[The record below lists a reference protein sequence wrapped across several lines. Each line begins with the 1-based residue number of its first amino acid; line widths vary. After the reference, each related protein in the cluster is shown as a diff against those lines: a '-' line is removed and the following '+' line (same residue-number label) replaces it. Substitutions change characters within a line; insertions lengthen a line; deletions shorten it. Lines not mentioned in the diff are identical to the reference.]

1 MISTLL
7 SHMQL
12 VRVLTLVALLVAVA
26 ACNDDREPPLFELLS
41 PEQTGVTFANTIR
54 ATDSL
59 NVQSDVYLYNGAGV
73 AVGDI
78 DNDGLQDLFFAG
90 NMVTS
95 RLYLNKGSM
104 RFEDITD
111 RARVTTTT
119 WANGATMV
127 DINADGFLDIY
138 VSVSGPE
145 STTAAQRANLLFV
158 NNGNRTFTE
167 AAAQY
172 GIADTNF
179 TTHSVFLDYDRDG
192 CLDLF
197 VLNNSPK
204 DFSRGEDT
212 RHPTGMRGAT
222 TGSYNQLYR
231 NSCTGSFTNV
241 SEQAGI
247 LRDAGYGL
255 GVVVGDLNNDDWPD
269 IYVSNDGTPNDV
281 VYVNNTDG
289 TFVNKAHRWLK
300 HASYAGMGV
309 DVADFNNDGWQDILQ
324 VDMLPRDFARRKRTS
339 GFMTYARMLQQR
351 SQGYRDDYSTN
362 TLQLSNGVTA
372 EGDVI
377 FSEIA
382 HLAGVAATDWS
393 WSALFA
399 DFDNDG
405 YKDIFISN
413 GYPKAV
419 NDLDYQTAMFSIR
432 RGADGRRSRRE
443 GIDLLNALHTY
454 REPNHVFRNARDL
467 TFTDRSRA
475 WGLDRAAFSY
485 GAAYADLDNDGR
497 LDLVVSNVDDTAF
510 VHRNVGP
517 APGETGPHFLQVALQ
532 GDSSNPR
539 GIGAKVVVT
548 AGGQQQHIYYSPY
561 RGYMSSMFGPAHF
574 GLGATRRVDS
584 LEVRW
589 SDGRRQLLTGLDAD
603 RVVTV
608 KQSDAV
614 RPDSDPARP
623 SSHWFARVGAERLP
637 AYVHRLANR
646 DDYSVQSL
654 LPYMPSRQ
662 GPPLAVG
669 DADGDGLPDVFVGG
683 TADSPRALYLQR
695 RDGTFIAA
703 AQPQPWTSD
712 PEQRFEDWGALFF
725 DANGDGRQDLYVA
738 SGGYQLAP
746 TSALLQDRLYI
757 NQGGGRFARD
767 SAALPVM
774 LTSTAAVRA
783 GDFTGDGH
791 PDLFVGGRLT
801 PRAYPS
807 PTRSYLLQN
816 DGKGRFTDVTSSF
829 APALAQPDGMIT
841 DAAWI
846 DIDGDRRLDLVTAGE
861 WTPIRFFKNDGT
873 RLRDATGDTKL
884 PALRGWW
891 SSLAV
896 GDFDRD
902 GRPDIVAGNFG
913 LNSLYSSVG
922 GRLGV
927 YAADFTGNRTLG
939 IVLTTQHDGEEHPLW
954 GHTPLGREIYTLG
967 TLYPTHGI
975 FAEIPIRKLF
985 TPKQLEQSI
994 RYQVDTLASLV
1005 LRNTG
1010 GGTFTATAL
1019 PTAAQIAPIKGI
1031 IVHDVDGD
1039 RVLDLVVGG
1048 NQYEMEPN
1056 TPRVDAGNGLWL
1068 RGDGTGRFVPV
1079 SSRSS
1084 GFLAPK
1090 NVAGLALVDSPTG
1103 KLVLVAN
1110 TGDTLQA
1117 FAIRKPR
1124 SRPRATTLPARI
1136 LREAGLAVDL
1146 AQLDLKLRDGEVV
1159 VALRKGL
1166 RPTQLE
1172 PTCPLDGEVRV
1183 EHLIGDRPA
1192 LEVEEPLTF
1201 HRQLEPTLVANG
1213 GAGSCLVLERGRVL
1227 PDPVGCPGD
1236 GGIVERHGDA
1246 RVTRAGRERRV
1257 HPVARRESA
1266 ALRPNA
1272 GTSTDLVHDR
1282 PRVLQAP
1289 GLDFGLGQE

>member
-1 MISTLL
+1 
-7 SHMQL
+7 
-12 VRVLTLVALLVAVA
+12 
-26 ACNDDREPPLFELLS
+26 
-41 PEQTGVTFANTIR
+41 
-54 ATDSL
+54 
-59 NVQSDVYLYNGAGV
+59 
-73 AVGDI
+73 
-78 DNDGLQDLFFAG
+78 
-90 NMVTS
+90 MVTS
-95 RLYLNKGSM
+95 RLYLNKGTM
-104 RFEDITD
+104 RFEDVTD
-111 RARVTTTT
+111 RAGVTTTR

-127 DINADGFLDIY
+127 DINSDGYLDIY

-145 STTAAQRANLLFV
+145 STPAAQRANLLFV

-167 AAAQY
+167 AAARY

-197 VLNNSPK
+197 LLNNSPK

-231 NSCTGSFTNV
+231 NDCKGSFTNV

-247 LRDAGYGL
+247 LRDPGYGL

-281 VYVNNTDG
+281 IYVNNRDG
-289 TFVNKAHRWLK
+289 TFVNKAGQWLK

-324 VDMLPRDFARRKRTS
+324 VDMLPTDVVRRKRTS
-339 GFMTYARMLQQR
+339 GFMTHGRMLQQR

-362 TLQLSNGVTA
+362 TLQLSNGITA
-372 EGDVI
+372 DGDVV
-377 FSEIA
+377 FSDIA

-405 YKDIFISN
+405 YKDIFVSN

-419 NDLDYQTAMFSIR
+419 NDLDYQTAMFAVH

-454 REPNHVFRNARDL
+454 REPNYVFRNRHDL
-467 TFTDRSRA
+467 TFADRSRA
-475 WGLDRAAFSY
+475 WGLDRASFSY

-497 LDLVVSNVDDTAF
+497 LDLVISNVDDTAF
-510 VHRNVGP
+510 VYRNVG
-517 APGETGPHFLQVALQ
+517 APRSDSANGPHFLQVALQ

-539 GIGAKVVVT
+539 GIGAKLVLT
-548 AGGQQQHIYYSPY
+548 AGGQQQHIYYTPY

-574 GLGATRRVDS
+574 GLGAARRVDS

-608 KQSDAV
+608 KQAEA
-614 RPDSDPARP
+614 RKPDSIAPVRSTQP
-623 SSHWFARVGAERLP
+623 FEVIGASRFP
-637 AYVHRLANR
+637 IHVHRLGTR

-669 DADGDGLPDVFVGG
+669 DVDGDGLQDVFVGG
-683 TADSPRALYLQR
+683 SADSPRALYLQR
-695 RDGTFIAA
+695 RDGTFAPSP
-703 AQPQPWTSD
+703 QSQPWASD
-712 PEQRFEDWGALFF
+712 TENGYEDWGALFF

-774 LTSTAAVRA
+774 LTSTAAVRS

-801 PRAYPS
+801 PRSYPS
-807 PTRSYLLQN
+807 PTRSYLLRN
-816 DGKGRFTDVTSSF
+816 DGKGRFTDVTSSV
-829 APALAQPDGMIT
+829 APELVQPGGMVT
-841 DAAWI
+841 DAAWL
-846 DIDGDRRLDLVTAGE
+846 DFDGDRRLDLVTAGE
-861 WTPIRFFKNDGT
+861 WMPIRFYRNDGA
-873 RLRDATGDTKL
+873 RLRDATSGTRL
-884 PALRGWW
+884 PSLRGWW

-902 GRPDIVAGNFG
+902 GRPDLVAGNFG
-913 LNSLYSSVG
+913 LNSLYTSVG
-922 GRLGV
+922 GRLGI
-927 YAADFTGNRTLG
+927 YAADFTGNRSTG
-939 IVLTTQHDGEEHPLW
+939 IVLTAEHDGVERPLW
-954 GHTPLGREIYTLG
+954 GLAPLGREIYTLG
-967 TLYPTHGI
+967 ALYPTHGT
-975 FAEIPIRKLF
+975 FAEVPITKLF
-985 TPKQLEQSI
+985 TPNQLEQAV
-994 RYQVDTLASLV
+994 RYQVDTLASMV
-1005 LRNTG
+1005 LRNAG
-1010 GGTFTATAL
+1010 GGAFVATAL
-1019 PTAAQIAPIKGI
+1019 PTAAQIAPIEGI
-1031 IVHDVDGD
+1031 VVHDVDGD
-1039 RVLDLVVGG
+1039 GALDLLVAG

-1056 TPRVDAGNGLWL
+1056 TPRLDAGNGLWL
-1068 RGDGTGRFVPV
+1068 RGDGKGRFTPV
-1079 SSRSS
+1079 TPRTS

-1090 NVAGLALVDSPTG
+1090 NVAGVALVDSPKG
-1103 KLVLVAN
+1103 KAVLVAN

-1117 FAIRKPR
+1117 FAIRKP
-1124 SRPRATTLPARI
+1124 
-1136 LREAGLAVDL
+1136 
-1146 AQLDLKLRDGEVV
+1146 
-1159 VALRKGL
+1159 
-1166 RPTQLE
+1166 
-1172 PTCPLDGEVRV
+1172 
-1183 EHLIGDRPA
+1183 
-1192 LEVEEPLTF
+1192 
-1201 HRQLEPTLVANG
+1201 
-1213 GAGSCLVLERGRVL
+1213 
-1227 PDPVGCPGD
+1227 
-1236 GGIVERHGDA
+1236 
-1246 RVTRAGRERRV
+1246 
-1257 HPVARRESA
+1257 
-1266 ALRPNA
+1266 
-1272 GTSTDLVHDR
+1272 
-1282 PRVLQAP
+1282 
-1289 GLDFGLGQE
+1289 